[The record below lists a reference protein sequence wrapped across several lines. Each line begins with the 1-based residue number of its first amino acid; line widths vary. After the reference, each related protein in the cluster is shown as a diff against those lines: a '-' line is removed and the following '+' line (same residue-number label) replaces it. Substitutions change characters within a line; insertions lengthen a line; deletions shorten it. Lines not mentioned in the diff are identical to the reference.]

1 MRTFD
6 STSAITAVT
15 WGSGAKPRLGVCVHQ
30 WSKTLVVKDGGSL
43 VKQSR
48 RMAGCKVVR
57 WVAVMGLLLGL
68 MAEGQTTYQPKFKGD
83 PAKSDSEAA
92 ALGYMRTVLR
102 AQKAYKKKNNKFA
115 ASLAD
120 LVHTGSFTKR
130 MVNTDRG
137 DYAVGFKPNKDGF
150 DLTMTPRM
158 MDAEHR
164 SFYADEDGV
173 IHGDDQGP
181 ANEKSPVVK

>member
-1 MRTFD
+1 MKRHL
-6 STSAITAVT
+6 
-15 WGSGAKPRLGVCVHQ
+15 KL
-30 WSKTLVVKDGGSL
+30 
-43 VKQSR
+43 
-48 RMAGCKVVR
+48 VR
-57 WVAVMGLLLGL
+57 WTLAIVLVAC
-68 MAEGQTTYQPKFKGD
+68 MAAGAQTAYQPKFKGD

-102 AQKAYKKKNNKFA
+102 AQKLYKKKNDKFA

-130 MVNTDRG
+130 MVNPERG
-137 DYAVGFKPNKDGF
+137 DYSVGFKPNKDGF
-150 DLTMTPRM
+150 DLTLTPKQL
-158 MDAEHR
+158 DAEHR
-164 SFYADEDGV
+164 SFYADEDGI

>member
-1 MRTFD
+1 M
-6 STSAITAVT
+6 ALIACLTA
-15 WGSGAKPRLGVCVHQ
+15 GA
-30 WSKTLVVKDGGSL
+30 
-43 VKQSR
+43 
-48 RMAGCKVVR
+48 
-57 WVAVMGLLLGL
+57 
-68 MAEGQTTYQPKFKGD
+68 QTTYQPKFKGD

-102 AQKAYKKKNNKFA
+102 AQKQYKKKNDKFA

-130 MVNTDRG
+130 MVNPDRG
-137 DYAVGFKPNKDGF
+137 DYSVGFKPNKDGF
-150 DLTMTPRM
+150 DLTLTPKQL
-158 MDAEHR
+158 DAEHR

>member
-1 MRTFD
+1 
-6 STSAITAVT
+6 VE
-15 WGSGAKPRLGVCVHQ
+15 KCQ
-30 WSKTLVVKDGGSL
+30 
-43 VKQSR
+43 KQ
-48 RMAGCKVVR
+48 VR
-57 WVAVMGLLLGL
+57 WRLIQRRLVQWIAA
-68 MAEGQTTYQPKFKGD
+68 MALIACLAAGAQTTYQPKFKGD

-102 AQKAYKKKNNKFA
+102 AQKQYKKKNDKFA

-130 MVNTDRG
+130 MVNPDRG
-137 DYAVGFKPNKDGF
+137 DYSVGFKPNKDGF
-150 DLTMTPRM
+150 DLTLTPKQL
-158 MDAEHR
+158 DAEHR